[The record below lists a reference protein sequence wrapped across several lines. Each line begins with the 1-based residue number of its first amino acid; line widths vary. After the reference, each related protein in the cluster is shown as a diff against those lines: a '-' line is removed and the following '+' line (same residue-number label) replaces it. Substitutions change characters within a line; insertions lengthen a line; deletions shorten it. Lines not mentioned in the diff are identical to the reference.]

1 MKPKII
7 HGASMYIYIRAC
19 MFILCRY
26 VLDSIFY
33 IVKYYIIVSL
43 DEKEKKKKLFTEATI
58 PQEILSACE
67 YYEYTEYC
75 NKITS

>member
-7 HGASMYIYIRAC
+7 HGASMYIYMC
-19 MFILCRY
+19 SHVHLCRFF
-26 VLDSIFY
+26 LDGIFY
-33 IVKYYIIVSL
+33 IIKYYIIVSL
-43 DEKEKKKKLFTEATI
+43 HEKEKKKTFTEATI